1 MDPNTAQLLFFGVII
16 VIVVGLM
23 FRNGRK
29 RQRDA
34 ASMTSGLKPG
44 AEIMTASGIFGTVVS
59 VDEAENRI
67 TLQTGPNSELTV
79 HRQAISRIV
88 TPVAED
94 GTELNGEPVVL
105 DDAAADPAFGERVE
119 PAKPDA
125 DDAARPTGGTA
136 SKAQGE

>member
-67 TLQTGPNSELTV
+67 TLQTGPTSEITV

-94 GTELNGEPVVL
+94 GTELNGAPVVL

-119 PAKPDA
+119 LAKTDD
-125 DDAARPTGGTA
+125 DDATRPTGGTA